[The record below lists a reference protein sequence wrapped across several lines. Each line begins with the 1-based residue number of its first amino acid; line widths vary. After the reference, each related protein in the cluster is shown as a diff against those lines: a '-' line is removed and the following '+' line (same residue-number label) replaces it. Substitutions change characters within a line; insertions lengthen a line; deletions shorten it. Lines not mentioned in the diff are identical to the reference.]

1 MAPGDVAFPQLM
13 DAIVTQSSM
22 GHIPNLIFKENNSIV
37 KTKKD
42 ELYEQ
47 DDLPPLPYEKLDS
60 FYSMKKYI
68 GKSVLGKK
76 KHLLTIAA

>member
-1 MAPGDVAFPQLM
+1 M
-13 DAIVTQSSM
+13 
-22 GHIPNLIFKENNSIV
+22 